1 MSEYILDFEEPLKK
15 IDDQIDDLKKTSYR
29 TGIDVASS
37 IDVLEQKLIAKKREI
52 YGNLTRWQKLKIARH
67 PNRPYSSD
75 YIRLITDVWYELH
88 GDRKFSDDPAI
99 ISGIG
104 EIDSKTVMIIA
115 QEKGRG
121 TKEKLKRNFGM
132 TRPEGYRKAL
142 RVMKLAEKFDI
153 PILTLID
160 TPGAYPGIG
169 AEERGQAEAIARNI
183 FEMSTIKVPVISIV
197 IGEGASGGALA
208 IGVCD
213 RLLCMENTWFSVIS
227 PEGCASILWKDPSKS
242 QLAAKVMKISANDL
256 LKHKIVDEI
265 VPEPLGGAHRD
276 REEAAN
282 LLRVVLR
289 KNLAGLATMSKSEI
303 LSQRKNRFLSIGRE
317 SKFTS
322 LIGDKSE
329 NKILN
334 QFKDLTNKKLFFPIL
349 FSLFILFSLVF
360 YFYIN

>member
-121 TKEKLKRNFGM
+121 TKEKLKRNFGT

-227 PEGCASILWKDPSKS
+227 PEGCASILFRDPTQSKK
-242 QLAAKVMKISANDL
+242 AANAMRVTAQDL
-256 LKHKIVDEI
+256 LDMEI
-265 VPEPLGGAHRD
+265 ADSLIKEPLGGANNNYK
-276 REEAAN
+276 ESAEYLKSAFLN
-282 LLRVVLR
+282 SL
-289 KNLAGLATMSKSEI
+289 SKLKDMASED
-303 LSQRKNRFLSIGRE
+303 
-317 SKFTS
+317 
-322 LIGDKSE
+322 LINERIVKYDKMGCWITE
-329 NKILN
+329 NE
-334 QFKDLTNKKLFFPIL
+334 
-349 FSLFILFSLVF
+349 
-360 YFYIN
+360 

>member
-1 MSEYILDFEEPLKK
+1 MSEYVLDFELPLQK
-15 IDDQIDDLKKTSYR
+15 IDEQIDDLKKTSYR

-37 IDVLEQKLIAKKREI
+37 VDVLEKKLIAKKREI
-52 YGNLTRWQKLKIARH
+52 YGSLTRWQKLEIARH

-75 YIRLITDVWYELH
+75 YIRLITDAWYELH

-99 ISGIG
+99 ISGIA

-142 RVMKLAEKFDI
+142 RIMKLAEKFNI

-183 FEMSTIKVPVISIV
+183 FEMSIIKVPIISIV

-208 IGVCD
+208 IGICD
-213 RLLCMENTWFSVIS
+213 SLLCLENTWFSVIS
-227 PEGCASILWKDPSKS
+227 PEGCASILFRDSSKS
-242 QLAAKVMKISANDL
+242 KQAANAMRVGAEDL
-256 LKHKIVDEI
+256 LDMGIADSLIK
-265 VPEPLGGAHRD
+265 EPLGGANNNYK
-276 REEAAN
+276 EAAEYLKTAFLN
-282 LLRVVLR
+282 VL
-289 KNLAGLATMSKSEI
+289 SKLSNIDSETLI
-303 LSQRKNRFLSIGRE
+303 DDRIIKYDQMGRWV
-317 SKFTS
+317 
-322 LIGDKSE
+322 G
-329 NKILN
+329 NN
-334 QFKDLTNKKLFFPIL
+334 G
-349 FSLFILFSLVF
+349 
-360 YFYIN
+360 